1 MTAQDRRTFD
11 ESGHV
16 TNSLAEYPQAAR
28 DVASANHIAMI
39 DLTAMSKVLYEAM
52 GPSEPK
58 ITRTDADRLA
68 IVKQM
73 IARDQLLNLWWKL

>member
-52 GPSEPK
+52 GPSEP
-58 ITRTDADRLA
+58 
-68 IVKQM
+68 
-73 IARDQLLNLWWKL
+73 